1 MRIKG
6 VFPQKGAEIARMHK
20 YSRLGNM
27 YKAPLREGEA
37 NLQNAPKRARKDGRK
52 AVSPDFGKLIFPKLR
67 MSLRGGQVRVILPP
81 KDPFERGA
89 FYMEKLGKCIPHGKK

>member
-27 YKAPLREGEA
+27 YKAPLRERET
-37 NLQNAPKRARKDGRK
+37 NLQNAPKSARKGGRK
-52 AVSPDFGKLIFPKLR
+52 GVSPDFGKLIFRKLR
-67 MSLRGGQVRVILPP
+67 MSLRGGQARVILPP
-81 KDPFERGA
+81 KAPFEWGA
-89 FYMEKLGKCIPHGKK
+89 FYMEKLGKCILCGKK